1 MNWLD
6 IVITVA
12 IVVLALVG
20 WKLGLLKSFLIFL
33 GVIAA
38 GIVAAQVS
46 EPLAGA
52 LTRSVGS
59 DSIATVAA
67 YGIIGA
73 VVFILVQIAGYLM
86 RSTLDK
92 AKLGWVDSWGG
103 GALGAVGGFILG
115 ALLVVALARLAVL
128 VPESDIRTGIVD
140 TLVESAFTPA
150 YLDIYDKL
158 PASALGL
165 IPGDFGQAVR
175 EVERLDS

>member
-12 IVVLALVG
+12 IIVLAFVG
-20 WKLGLLKSFLIFL
+20 WKLGLLKSLLIVL
-33 GVIAA
+33 GVFAA

-52 LTRSVGS
+52 LTGSVGS

-73 VVFILVQIAGYLM
+73 GVFTLVQIAGHLM

-128 VPESDIRTGIVD
+128 VPESDIRTGMVD
-140 TLVESAFTPA
+140 TLTESAFTPA
-150 YLDIYDKL
+150 YLDIYDQL

>member
-12 IVVLALVG
+12 IIVLAFVG
-20 WKLGLLKSFLIFL
+20 WKLGLLKSLLIVV

-52 LTRSVGS
+52 LTGSVGT

-86 RSTLDK
+86 RTTLDK
-92 AKLGWVDSWGG
+92 AKLGWADSWGG
-103 GALGAVGGFILG
+103 GALGAVGGFLLG

-128 VPESDIRTGIVD
+128 VPESEIRTGMVN
-140 TLVESAFTPA
+140 TLTESAFTPA

>member
-73 VVFILVQIAGYLM
+73 VVFILVQIAGHLM

-103 GALGAVGGFILG
+103 AA
-115 ALLVVALARLAVL
+115 
-128 VPESDIRTGIVD
+128 
-140 TLVESAFTPA
+140 
-150 YLDIYDKL
+150 
-158 PASALGL
+158 
-165 IPGDFGQAVR
+165 
-175 EVERLDS
+175 